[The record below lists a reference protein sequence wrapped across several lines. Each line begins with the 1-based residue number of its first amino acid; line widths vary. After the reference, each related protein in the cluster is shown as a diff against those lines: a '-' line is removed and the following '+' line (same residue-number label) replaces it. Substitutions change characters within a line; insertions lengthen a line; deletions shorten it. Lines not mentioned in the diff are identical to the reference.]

1 MTLYII
7 GLGLGDEKDIT
18 VKGLEAVKR
27 CSKVF
32 LEHYT
37 SVLSSSVENLS
48 KFYEKDIII
57 ASRDMV
63 EKDADNIL
71 EDAKDKDVAFLVVGD
86 VFGATT
92 HTDIFLRAK
101 EKNIDVKVIH
111 NASIINVVGA
121 TGLELYKF
129 GKTTSIVFDDDGWL
143 PDTPYKVI
151 KMNKTNGLH
160 TLCLLDIKT
169 AETSKK
175 DMLKGKDNP
184 KDARFMTVKKACEIL
199 LKLEEK
205 NKENLID
212 ENLMVIGVA
221 RMGQETQKIIHASIK
236 DFLESV
242 YMGEPLHSL
251 IIPGNLHFVEEEFLE
266 QYEIKEKLKKEN

>member
-1 MTLYII
+1 MTLYMI

-18 VKGLEAVKR
+18 VKGLEAVKK
-27 CSKVF
+27 CNHVF

-37 SVLSSSVENLS
+37 SVLSSSVEDLS
-48 KFYEKDIII
+48 KFYGKEIIL

-63 EKDADNIL
+63 EKDADRIL
-71 EDAKDKDVAFLVVGD
+71 EDAKEKDVAFLVVGD

-101 EKNIDVKVIH
+101 EKNIPVEVIH

-129 GKTTSIVFDDDGWL
+129 GKTTSIVFDDDNWL

-151 KMNKTNGLH
+151 SMNRSNGLH

-169 AETSKK
+169 AETSKE

-205 NKENLID
+205 NNEKVID

-221 RMGQETQKIIHASIK
+221 RMGQKTQKIVYSSIK
-236 DFLESV
+236 KFIEMID
-242 YMGEPLHSL
+242 MGEPLHSL
-251 IIPGNLHFVEEEFLE
+251 IIPGNLHFVEEEFLS
-266 QYEIKEKLKKEN
+266 QFKE